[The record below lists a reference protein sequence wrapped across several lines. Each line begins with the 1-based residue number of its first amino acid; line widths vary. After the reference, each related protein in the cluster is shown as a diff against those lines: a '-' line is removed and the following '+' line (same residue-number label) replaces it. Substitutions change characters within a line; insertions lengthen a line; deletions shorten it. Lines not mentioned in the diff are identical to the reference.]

1 MPLTFCGI
9 KIYKQMIILIVL
21 LFGYRSFINIWR
33 NFKMSL
39 PSNSRDLIKVDA
51 KKSNLPIKFNP
62 NEINQALQLVDKDL
76 FLKNRE
82 DVKKYLP
89 DILGRVLARIWIDKT
104 FKEDFKSNP
113 SNVLNENGVFLP
125 DDMILEF
132 QKPNSDRPKIIVY
145 EKKPN
150 SNFKI
155 RVVQLQ
161 LVMLAG
167 R

>member
-1 MPLTFCGI
+1 
-9 KIYKQMIILIVL
+9 
-21 LFGYRSFINIWR
+21 
-33 NFKMSL
+33 MSV
-39 PSNSRDLIKVDA
+39 PSKSTDLVKFSD
-51 KKSNLPIKFNP
+51 KKSNLPIKFDPKEVKN
-62 NEINQALQLVDKDL
+62 ALELVDKDL
-76 FLKNRE
+76 VLKNRE

-89 DILGRVLARIWIDKT
+89 DILGRVLARIWIDKS
-104 FKEDFKSNP
+104 FKDNFKSNP
-113 SNVLNENGVFLP
+113 KEVLNHNGVFLP

-145 EKKPN
+145 EKKEK
-150 SNFKI
+150 SNFKV

>member
-1 MPLTFCGI
+1 
-9 KIYKQMIILIVL
+9 
-21 LFGYRSFINIWR
+21 
-33 NFKMSL
+33 MSV
-39 PSNSRDLIKVDA
+39 PSKSTDLVKFSN
-51 KKSNLPIKFNP
+51 KKSNLPIKFDPKDVKN
-62 NEINQALQLVDKDL
+62 ALELVDKDL
-76 FLKNRE
+76 VLKNRE

-89 DILGRVLARIWIDKT
+89 DILGRVLARIWIDKS
-104 FKEDFKSNP
+104 FKDNFKSNP
-113 SNVLNENGVFLP
+113 KEVLNDNGVFLP

-145 EKKPN
+145 EKKEK
-150 SNFKI
+150 SNFKV

>member
-1 MPLTFCGI
+1 
-9 KIYKQMIILIVL
+9 
-21 LFGYRSFINIWR
+21 
-33 NFKMSL
+33 MSI
-39 PSNSRDLIKVDA
+39 PSKSTDLVKFNN
-51 KKSNLPIKFNP
+51 KKSNLPIKFDQ
-62 NEINQALQLVDKDL
+62 NEVKQALELVDKDL

-89 DILGRVLARIWIDKT
+89 DILGRVLARRWIDKS
-104 FKEDFKSNP
+104 FKESFKSNP
-113 SNVLNENGVFLP
+113 KEVLNDNGVFLP
-125 DDMILEF
+125 EDMILEF

-145 EKKPN
+145 EKKGK
-150 SNFKI
+150 SNFKV

>member
-1 MPLTFCGI
+1 
-9 KIYKQMIILIVL
+9 
-21 LFGYRSFINIWR
+21 
-33 NFKMSL
+33 MSV
-39 PSNSRDLIKVDA
+39 PSKSTDLVKFNE
-51 KKSNLPIKFNP
+51 KKSKLPIKFNR
-62 NEINQALQLVDKDL
+62 NEINQALELVDKDL
-76 FLKNRE
+76 ILKNRE
-82 DVKKYLP
+82 EVKKYLP
-89 DILGRVLARIWIDKT
+89 DILGRVLARIWIDKS
-104 FKEDFKSNP
+104 FKENFKSNP
-113 SNVLNENGVFLP
+113 RQVLNDNGVFLP

-145 EKKPN
+145 EKKKD

>member
-1 MPLTFCGI
+1 MSIPSKGTDLV
-9 KIYKQMIILIVL
+9 K
-21 LFGYRSFINIWR
+21 
-33 NFKMSL
+33 FK
-39 PSNSRDLIKVDA
+39 D
-51 KKSNLPIKFNP
+51 KKSNLPIKFEQ
-62 NEINQALQLVDKDL
+62 NEVKQALELVDKDL
-76 FLKNRE
+76 ILKNRE

-89 DILGRVLARIWIDKT
+89 DILGRVLARIWIDKS
-104 FKEDFKSNP
+104 FKDSFKSNP
-113 SNVLNENGVFLP
+113 KEVLKANGVYLP

-145 EKKPN
+145 EKKEK
-150 SNFKI
+150 SNFKV

>member
-1 MPLTFCGI
+1 
-9 KIYKQMIILIVL
+9 
-21 LFGYRSFINIWR
+21 
-33 NFKMSL
+33 MSVH
-39 PSNSRDLIKVDA
+39 SKSTDLVKFSD
-51 KKSNLPIKFNP
+51 KKSNLPIKFDPKEVKN
-62 NEINQALQLVDKDL
+62 ALELVDKDL
-76 FLKNRE
+76 ILKNRE

-89 DILGRVLARIWIDKT
+89 DILGRVLARIWIDKS
-104 FKEDFKSNP
+104 FKDNFKSNP
-113 SNVLNENGVFLP
+113 KEVLNDNGVFLP

-145 EKKPN
+145 EKKEK
-150 SNFKI
+150 SNFKV

>member
-1 MPLTFCGI
+1 
-9 KIYKQMIILIVL
+9 
-21 LFGYRSFINIWR
+21 
-33 NFKMSL
+33 MSL
-39 PSNSRDLIKVDA
+39 PSNSRDLIKVDE
-51 KKSNLPIKFNP
+51 KKSNLPIKFSP
-62 NEINQALQLVDKDL
+62 NEINQALQLADKDL

-89 DILGRVLARIWIDKT
+89 DILGRVLARIWIDKS
-104 FKEDFKSNP
+104 FKEEFKSNP
-113 SNVLNENGVFLP
+113 NNVLNENGVFLP

-145 EKKPN
+145 EKKEK
-150 SNFKI
+150 SNFKV

>member
-1 MPLTFCGI
+1 
-9 KIYKQMIILIVL
+9 
-21 LFGYRSFINIWR
+21 
-33 NFKMSL
+33 MSI
-39 PSNSRDLIKVDA
+39 PSKSTDLVKLSD
-51 KKSNLPIKFNP
+51 KKSNLPIKFDPKEVKN
-62 NEINQALQLVDKDL
+62 ALELVDKDL
-76 FLKNRE
+76 LLKNRE

-89 DILGRVLARIWIDKT
+89 DILGRVLARIWIDKN
-104 FKEDFKSNP
+104 FKDSFKSDP
-113 SNVLNENGVFLP
+113 KSVLNDNGVHLP

-150 SNFKI
+150 STFKV

-161 LVMLAG
+161 LVMIAG

>member
-1 MPLTFCGI
+1 
-9 KIYKQMIILIVL
+9 
-21 LFGYRSFINIWR
+21 
-33 NFKMSL
+33 MSK
-39 PSNSRDLIKVDA
+39 PSKSTDLVKFNN
-51 KKSNLPIKFNP
+51 KKSNLPIKFDQ
-62 NEINQALQLVDKDL
+62 NEVKQALELVDKDL
-76 FLKNRE
+76 ILKNRE

-89 DILGRVLARIWIDKT
+89 DILGRVLARIWIDKS
-104 FKEDFKSNP
+104 FKDSFKSNP
-113 SNVLNENGVFLP
+113 KEVLNDNGVFLP

-145 EKKPN
+145 EKKEK
-150 SNFKI
+150 SNFKV

>member
-1 MPLTFCGI
+1 
-9 KIYKQMIILIVL
+9 
-21 LFGYRSFINIWR
+21 
-33 NFKMSL
+33 MSI
-39 PSNSRDLIKVDA
+39 PSKSTDLVKFSD
-51 KKSNLPIKFNP
+51 KKSNLPIKFDPKEVKN
-62 NEINQALQLVDKDL
+62 ALELVDKDL
-76 FLKNRE
+76 ILKNRE

-89 DILGRVLARIWIDKT
+89 DILGRVLARIWIDKS
-104 FKEDFKSNP
+104 FKDNFKSNP
-113 SNVLNENGVFLP
+113 KEVLNDNGVFLP

-145 EKKPN
+145 EKKEK
-150 SNFKI
+150 SNFKV

>member
-1 MPLTFCGI
+1 
-9 KIYKQMIILIVL
+9 
-21 LFGYRSFINIWR
+21 
-33 NFKMSL
+33 MSK
-39 PSNSRDLIKVDA
+39 PSKSTDLVKFNK
-51 KKSNLPIKFNP
+51 KKSNLPIKFDQT
-62 NEINQALQLVDKDL
+62 EVKQALELVDKDL
-76 FLKNRE
+76 ILKNRE

-89 DILGRVLARIWIDKT
+89 DILGRVLARIWIDKS
-104 FKEDFKSNP
+104 FKNSFKSNP
-113 SNVLNENGVFLP
+113 KEVLNDNGVFLP

-145 EKKPN
+145 EKKEK
-150 SNFKI
+150 SNFKV

>member
-1 MPLTFCGI
+1 
-9 KIYKQMIILIVL
+9 
-21 LFGYRSFINIWR
+21 
-33 NFKMSL
+33 MSI
-39 PSNSRDLIKVDA
+39 PSKSTDLVKFNN
-51 KKSNLPIKFNP
+51 KKSNLPIKFDQ
-62 NEINQALQLVDKDL
+62 NEVKQALELVDKDL
-76 FLKNRE
+76 ILKNRE

-89 DILGRVLARIWIDKT
+89 DILGRVLARIWIDKS
-104 FKEDFKSNP
+104 FKDSFKSNP
-113 SNVLNENGVFLP
+113 KEVLNDNGVFLP

-145 EKKPN
+145 EKKEK
-150 SNFKI
+150 SKFKV

>member
-1 MPLTFCGI
+1 MNKNFPMDVGSSPFLIIIPLPMFVSGF
-9 KIYKQMIILIVL
+9 MLIQTGFSL
-21 LFGYRSFINIWR
+21 CFQFPKSF
-33 NFKMSL
+33 
-39 PSNSRDLIKVDA
+39 D
-51 KKSNLPIKFNP
+51 KS
-62 NEINQALQLVDKDL
+62 
-76 FLKNRE
+76 
-82 DVKKYLP
+82 
-89 DILGRVLARIWIDKT
+89 
-104 FKEDFKSNP
+104 FKENFKSNP
-113 SNVLNENGVFLP
+113 RQVLNDNGVFLP

-145 EKKPN
+145 EKKQN

>member
-1 MPLTFCGI
+1 MSIPSKSTD
-9 KIYKQMIILIVL
+9 IVK
-21 LFGYRSFINIWR
+21 
-33 NFKMSL
+33 FKE
-39 PSNSRDLIKVDA
+39 
-51 KKSNLPIKFNP
+51 KKSKLPIKFKP
-62 NEINQALQLVDKDL
+62 NEVNQVLELVDKDL
-76 FLKNRE
+76 ILKNRDE
-82 DVKKYLP
+82 VKKYLP
-89 DILGRVLARIWIDKT
+89 DILGRVLARIWIDKL
-104 FKEDFKSNP
+104 FKESFKSNP
-113 SNVLNENGVFLP
+113 RQVLNDNGVFLP

-145 EKKPN
+145 EKKQD

>member
-1 MPLTFCGI
+1 M
-9 KIYKQMIILIVL
+9 
-21 LFGYRSFINIWR
+21 NISS
-33 NFKMSL
+33 KST
-39 PSNSRDLIKVDA
+39 DLIKFNQ
-51 KKSNLPIKFNP
+51 KKNKLPIKFKP
-62 NEINQALQLVDKDL
+62 NDINQALELVDKDL
-76 FLKNRE
+76 ILKNRE
-82 DVKKYLP
+82 EVKKYLP

-104 FKEDFKSNP
+104 FKENFKNDP
-113 SNVLNENGVFLP
+113 RQVLNDNGVFLP
-125 DDMILEF
+125 NDMILEF

-145 EKKPN
+145 EKKNN

>member
-1 MPLTFCGI
+1 
-9 KIYKQMIILIVL
+9 
-21 LFGYRSFINIWR
+21 
-33 NFKMSL
+33 MSV
-39 PSNSRDLIKVDA
+39 PSKSTDLVKFSD
-51 KKSNLPIKFNP
+51 KKSNLPIKFSPKEVKN
-62 NEINQALQLVDKDL
+62 ALELVDKDL
-76 FLKNRE
+76 VLKNRE

-89 DILGRVLARIWIDKT
+89 DILGRVLARIWIDKS
-104 FKEDFKSNP
+104 FKDNFKSNP
-113 SNVLNENGVFLP
+113 KEVLNDNGVFLP

-145 EKKPN
+145 EKKEK
-150 SNFKI
+150 SNFKV

>member
-1 MPLTFCGI
+1 
-9 KIYKQMIILIVL
+9 
-21 LFGYRSFINIWR
+21 
-33 NFKMSL
+33 MSV
-39 PSNSRDLIKVDA
+39 PSKSTDLVKFSD
-51 KKSNLPIKFNP
+51 KKSNLPIKFDP
-62 NEINQALQLVDKDL
+62 KDAKSALELVDKDL
-76 FLKNRE
+76 ILKNRE

-89 DILGRVLARIWIDKT
+89 DILGRVLARIWIDKS
-104 FKEDFKSNP
+104 FKENFKSNP
-113 SNVLNENGVFLP
+113 KEVLNDNGVFLP

-145 EKKPN
+145 EKKDK
-150 SNFKI
+150 SNFKV

>member
-1 MPLTFCGI
+1 
-9 KIYKQMIILIVL
+9 
-21 LFGYRSFINIWR
+21 
-33 NFKMSL
+33 MSI
-39 PSNSRDLIKVDA
+39 PSKSTDLVKFNN
-51 KKSNLPIKFNP
+51 KKSNLPIKFDQ
-62 NEINQALQLVDKDL
+62 NEVKQALELVDKDL
-76 FLKNRE
+76 ILKNRE

-89 DILGRVLARIWIDKT
+89 DILGRVLARIWIDKS
-104 FKEDFKSNP
+104 FKECFKSNP
-113 SNVLNENGVFLP
+113 KEVLNDNGVFLP

-145 EKKPN
+145 EKKEK
-150 SNFKI
+150 SNFKV

>member
-1 MPLTFCGI
+1 
-9 KIYKQMIILIVL
+9 
-21 LFGYRSFINIWR
+21 
-33 NFKMSL
+33 MSVT
-39 PSNSRDLIKVDA
+39 SKSTDLVKFSD

-62 NEINQALQLVDKDL
+62 KEVKNALELVDKDL
-76 FLKNRE
+76 VLKNRE

-89 DILGRVLARIWIDKT
+89 DILGRVLARIWIDKS
-104 FKEDFKSNP
+104 FKDNFKSNP
-113 SNVLNENGVFLP
+113 KEVLNDNGVFLP

-145 EKKPN
+145 EKKEK
-150 SNFKI
+150 SNFKV

>member
-1 MPLTFCGI
+1 
-9 KIYKQMIILIVL
+9 
-21 LFGYRSFINIWR
+21 
-33 NFKMSL
+33 MSI
-39 PSNSRDLIKVDA
+39 PSKSTDLVKFSD
-51 KKSNLPIKFNP
+51 KKSNLPIKFDPKDVKN
-62 NEINQALQLVDKDL
+62 ALELVDKDL
-76 FLKNRE
+76 VLKNRE

-89 DILGRVLARIWIDKT
+89 DILGRVLARIWIDKS
-104 FKEDFKSNP
+104 FKDNFKSNP
-113 SNVLNENGVFLP
+113 KEVLNDNGVFLP

-145 EKKPN
+145 EKKEK
-150 SNFKI
+150 SNFKV

>member
-1 MPLTFCGI
+1 MKNATRGT
-9 KIYKQMIILIVL
+9 
-21 LFGYRSFINIWR
+21 
-33 NFKMSL
+33 
-39 PSNSRDLIKVDA
+39 DLIKFNE
-51 KKSNLPIKFNP
+51 KNSNLPIKFDTN
-62 NEINQALQLVDKDL
+62 NVNQALELVDKDL

-89 DILGRVLARIWIDKT
+89 DILGRVLARIWIDKI
-104 FKEDFKSNP
+104 FKDNFKSDP
-113 SNVLNENGVFLP
+113 KAVLKENGVFLP
-125 DDMILEF
+125 DDMTLEF

-145 EKKPN
+145 ETKAN
-150 SNFKI
+150 SNFKV

>member
-1 MPLTFCGI
+1 
-9 KIYKQMIILIVL
+9 
-21 LFGYRSFINIWR
+21 
-33 NFKMSL
+33 MSV
-39 PSNSRDLIKVDA
+39 SSESTDLVKFNE
-51 KKSNLPIKFNP
+51 KKSKLPIKFNP
-62 NEINQALQLVDKDL
+62 NEVNQALELVDKDL
-76 FLKNRE
+76 ILKNRDE
-82 DVKKYLP
+82 VKKYLP
-89 DILGRVLARIWIDKT
+89 DILGRVLARIWIDKP
-104 FKEDFKSNP
+104 FKESFKSNP
-113 SNVLNENGVFLP
+113 RQVLNDNGVFLP

-145 EKKPN
+145 EKKKD

>member
-1 MPLTFCGI
+1 
-9 KIYKQMIILIVL
+9 
-21 LFGYRSFINIWR
+21 
-33 NFKMSL
+33 MSI
-39 PSNSRDLIKVDA
+39 PSKSTDLDKKKK
-51 KKSNLPIKFNP
+51 KKSNLPIKFDQ
-62 NEINQALQLVDKDL
+62 NEAKQALELVDKDL
-76 FLKNRE
+76 ILKNRE

-89 DILGRVLARIWIDKT
+89 DILGRVLARIWIDKS
-104 FKEDFKSNP
+104 FKDSFKSNP
-113 SNVLNENGVFLP
+113 KEVLEANGVYLP

-145 EKKPN
+145 EKKEK
-150 SNFKI
+150 SNFKV

>member
-1 MPLTFCGI
+1 
-9 KIYKQMIILIVL
+9 
-21 LFGYRSFINIWR
+21 
-33 NFKMSL
+33 MSI
-39 PSNSRDLIKVDA
+39 PSKSTDLVKFNN
-51 KKSNLPIKFNP
+51 KKSNLPIKFDQ
-62 NEINQALQLVDKDL
+62 NEVKQALELVDKDL
-76 FLKNRE
+76 ILKNRE

-104 FKEDFKSNP
+104 FKDSFKSNP
-113 SNVLNENGVFLP
+113 KEVLNDNGVFLP

-145 EKKPN
+145 EKKEK
-150 SNFKI
+150 SNFKV

>member
-1 MPLTFCGI
+1 M
-9 KIYKQMIILIVL
+9 
-21 LFGYRSFINIWR
+21 NI
-33 NFKMSL
+33 
-39 PSNSRDLIKVDA
+39 PSKSTDLVKFNN
-51 KKSNLPIKFNP
+51 KKSNLPIKFDQ
-62 NEINQALQLVDKDL
+62 NEVKQALELVDKDL
-76 FLKNRE
+76 ILKNRE

-89 DILGRVLARIWIDKT
+89 DILGRVLARIWIDKS
-104 FKEDFKSNP
+104 FKDSFKSNP
-113 SNVLNENGVFLP
+113 KEVLNDNGVFLP

-145 EKKPN
+145 EKKEK
-150 SNFKI
+150 SNFKV